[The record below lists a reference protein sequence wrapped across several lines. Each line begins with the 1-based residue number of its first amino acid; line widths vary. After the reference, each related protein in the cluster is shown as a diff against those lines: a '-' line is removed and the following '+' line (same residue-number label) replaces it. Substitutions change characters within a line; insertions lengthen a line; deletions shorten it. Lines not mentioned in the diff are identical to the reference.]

1 MRRMGQCSFLPRL
14 TAARFFED
22 DRGNG
27 RGRSSDWGEVSPKGE
42 DSAEWGDLRGRDGR
56 PLQRRVS
63 SAATTV

>member
-1 MRRMGQCSFLPRL
+1 L
-14 TAARFFED
+14 FED

-42 DSAEWGDLRGRDGR
+42 DSAEWGDLKVRDGR